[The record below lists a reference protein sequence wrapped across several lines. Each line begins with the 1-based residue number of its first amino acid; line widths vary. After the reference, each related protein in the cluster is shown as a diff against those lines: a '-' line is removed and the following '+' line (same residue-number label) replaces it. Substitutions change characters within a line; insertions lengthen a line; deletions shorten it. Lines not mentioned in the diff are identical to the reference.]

1 LFKDYWLNL
10 KTKLPLTFEEISAA
24 KSQKNGSS
32 LVIRDNDLSEP
43 HDTNDEEEGN
53 SDSSS
58 VRHLEG
64 NSKRKGRK
72 RSKQAANDDSSVVK
86 DSTRKSTKRGLT
98 GGRDTKSSTGRKV
111 RKLSKRALSSDHR
124 PRESESVGTSTSS
137 AEETSWASKE
147 LLDFVANMKNGDKS
161 VLSQFEV
168 QSLLLDY
175 IKRENLR
182 DPRRKS
188 QIICDSMLKSLFGK
202 ARVGHFEMLKL
213 LESHFLMSEVS
224 PVEIDDN
231 HGGVVDPDPSL
242 DADGNS
248 EASMVMSSEKRK
260 KSRKYDQKALQTN
273 LDDYAAIDNH
283 NISLM
288 YLRRNLL
295 EELISEVDTFDE
307 KVLGSFVRI
316 RISGTGQRQ
325 DIYRLVQIVG
335 TGIAP
340 EQYKCGKKSTDITL
354 EILNLDKRE
363 VITIDITSNQE
374 FTEEECKRLRQS
386 IKCGFIPR
394 LTVGEVYEK
403 AKVLQSLKVNDWI
416 ESEKMRLGHLRDR
429 ASDMGRR
436 KELREC
442 VEKLKLL
449 STPEERVRRLN
460 EEPEVHADHT
470 MDPDYE
476 SPEEQEQDTGRST

>member
-1 LFKDYWLNL
+1 MNL

-335 TGIAP
+335 KIRHFQANLAGFSFMMLTFPYLCAGTGIAP

-374 FTEEECKRLRQS
+374 FTEVLSFSAQALLLFAYCLLQLGRVNTCKL
-386 IKCGFIPR
+386 IFF
-394 LTVGEVYEK
+394 
-403 AKVLQSLKVNDWI
+403 
-416 ESEKMRLGHLRDR
+416 
-429 ASDMGRR
+429 
-436 KELREC
+436 
-442 VEKLKLL
+442 
-449 STPEERVRRLN
+449 
-460 EEPEVHADHT
+460 
-470 MDPDYE
+470 
-476 SPEEQEQDTGRST
+476 